1 MRENNQNGRK
11 TFFNESLIENPTKEY
26 AYFLGFFWADG
37 HVSKN
42 SKGLY
47 LELVSEDVYS
57 IKNIIDTLGIINI
70 NDRKKDGRKD
80 GIKRKPQ
87 SSFYFSNH
95 KLYNLMCS
103 LDYINKSYKSF
114 EKVFNYLP
122 LEFHK
127 YFIRGYFDGDG
138 CIYLMKTRTTAQL
151 WIGSTYEQDWDFF
164 LNYFK
169 LLNITFTLV
178 KKIQTSKSK
187 CSVVRLTK
195 KSEIELF
202 FKTIYLDDDGIYLKR
217 KYDKFKTFMQ
227 IN

>member
-1 MRENNQNGRK
+1 MRENNQNGRR

-37 HVSKN
+37 HVSKDRIR
-42 SKGLY
+42 LT

-87 SSFYFSNH
+87 SSFYFSNR
-95 KLYNLMCS
+95 KLYDLMCS
-103 LDYINKSYKSF
+103 LDYTEKSYKSF

-122 LEFHK
+122 IEFHK
-127 YFIRGYFDGDG
+127 YFIRGFFDGDG
-138 CIYLMKTRTTAQL
+138 CIYLIKGRKTAQL
-151 WIGSTYEQDWDFF
+151 NMSSSYEQDWNFA
-164 LNYFK
+164 LHYFK
-169 LLNITFTLV
+169 NLNINFNMKRFINKTGNKHSF
-178 KKIQTSKSK
+178 I
-187 CSVVRLTK
+187 RLTK
-195 KSEIELF
+195 TSEIELF
-202 FKTIYLDDDGIYLKR
+202 FKTIYLDNDGIYLKR